1 MWEAVTTRVGQ
12 AHAFPPFFLVS
23 AARSGSAAPRVSDPQ
38 VRGRP
43 ARAAR
48 ANGQPPQRGPPAHHR
63 AHSGQEDPTTGW
75 PTPAREVPEGFV
87 LSALGNTGLTLPS
100 IIVFPPSQ
108 ELNH

>member
-1 MWEAVTTRVGQ
+1 MWEAVTSRVGQ

-23 AARSGSAAPRVSDPQ
+23 AARSGSAAPRASDPQ

-87 LSALGNTGLTLPS
+87 LSALSNTGLTLPS
-100 IIVFPPSQ
+100 IIVFPPSH
-108 ELNH
+108 ELNQ